1 MSLESTMKCDDAR
14 NDTSRASLLAGEF
27 ENHHAENCSCCRQF
41 SVVGMSSKNQL
52 HRLFNDGNHLR
63 LRRIIREAEDRF
75 LFLFQMLSCIQV
87 CTVTEAN
94 SLHDAKEVEAS
105 KPRLPLQW

>member
-1 MSLESTMKCDDAR
+1 
-14 NDTSRASLLAGEF
+14 
-27 ENHHAENCSCCRQF
+27 
-41 SVVGMSSKNQL
+41 MSSKNQL
-52 HRLFNDGNHLR
+52 HRIFNDGNHLR

-94 SLHDAKEVEAS
+94 SLHDAKDLEATS
-105 KPRLPLQW
+105 G